1 MAGVTTVDAHSRPPD
16 GQKPPVAPKPPD
28 PAARGDRPEGPQKLS
43 PADVAALQR
52 RSDPAGKPGDQ
63 GKLATDWKV
72 WRAELKTVV
81 ETKDFKASQGGPVDV
96 NRLKADFAKEV
107 KQQADQR
114 KGSGGVLFDVRL
126 RNVGTGKD
134 SEAVKIQTA
143 LKDVGR
149 DAGVL
154 VRVRVEDANG
164 KLRAPEAP
172 ADRRGGSGSPPPRP
186 PWELPPP
193 QPQRG
198 RPPDSPHR

>member
-1 MAGVTTVDAHSRPPD
+1 MDAPSRPPD

-28 PAARGDRPEGPQKLS
+28 PVARGDRPEGPQKLS

-52 RSDPAGKPGDQ
+52 RTEPAGKPGEQ
-63 GKLATDWKV
+63 GRLATDWKV

-81 ETKDFKASQGGPVDV
+81 ETKDYRPPQGGPVDV
-96 NRLKADFAKEV
+96 NRLKADFGKEV

-143 LKDVGR
+143 LKGVGR

-164 KLRAPEAP
+164 RLRAPEAP
-172 ADRRGGSGSPPPRP
+172 ADRPMPPRP
-186 PWELPPP
+186 PLPLPPP
-193 QPQRG
+193 QP
-198 RPPDSPHR
+198 PHRRSPNPPHR